1 MLAGEGFMSATAT
14 VKMILTPLFS
24 GSAEELIEVE
34 ECVRALRTGQFLR
47 SHFKFTEA
55 GILDLENGVYDESK
69 FLAAHPEGMR
79 AFSSTQDN
87 RHPSQQVAALAASEH
102 ISPLTTMYRTLGFNV
117 VVTSGRVKT
126 KFNFAFIVPAGH
138 GDRRKTNIPPADVIR
153 GIVLQVPEGK
163 TIGVLFDRDA
173 YPGMRLYAIELS
185 EQEFTD
191 IEAAGGVQLLGDKYF
206 TPVPYTPRSG
216 RHTIFLSTGMSA
228 TEAVESDVCDQLAG
242 WLGVSASAIEVSLVP
257 GNVVRIVNPR
267 RPHLGGMTANFTASL
282 PEMQALLGG
291 RLLLPPRVGIDDD
304 GDDEEEDLPSVVPQ
318 HLLMRGA
325 GGGASGSGAQG

>member
-47 SHFKFTEA
+47 AHFKFTEA
-55 GILDLENGVYDESK
+55 GVLDLDNGVYDEAK
-69 FLAAHPEGMR
+69 FLATHPEGMR

-87 RHPSQQVAALAASEH
+87 RQPSQQVAALAASEH
-102 ISPLTTMYRTLGFNV
+102 IGPLATMYRTLGFNV

-191 IEAAGGVQLLGDKYF
+191 IEAAGGVQLLGDKFF

-216 RHTIFLSTGMSA
+216 RHRL
-228 TEAVESDVCDQLAG
+228 TES
-242 WLGVSASAIEVSLVP
+242 
-257 GNVVRIVNPR
+257 R
-267 RPHLGGMTANFTASL
+267 
-282 PEMQALLGG
+282 
-291 RLLLPPRVGIDDD
+291 
-304 GDDEEEDLPSVVPQ
+304 
-318 HLLMRGA
+318 
-325 GGGASGSGAQG
+325 